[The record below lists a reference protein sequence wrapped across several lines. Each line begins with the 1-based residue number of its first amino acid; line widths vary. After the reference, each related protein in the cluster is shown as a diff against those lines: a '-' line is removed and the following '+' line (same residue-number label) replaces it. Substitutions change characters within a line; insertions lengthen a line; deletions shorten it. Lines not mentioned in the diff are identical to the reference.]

1 MENKLG
7 DLMRT
12 TMTNIEDLVKVS
24 NVVGEPIM
32 APDGIMLIPLSK
44 ASFGFGGGG
53 GDSKNG
59 GRATLNAGSA
69 AGVKIEP
76 LGFLV
81 VKDGNAKMVNVSPQ
95 ASNGTERLLDIVPQ
109 VLDKVDQLFARK

>member
-1 MENKLG
+1 
-7 DLMRT
+7 
-12 TMTNIEDLVKVS
+12 MTNIEDLVKVS